1 MLRTNLLLW
10 AFTVIIFGCNT
21 HTPSNNTDSNTFPV
35 PEWAKEVVWYQIF
48 PERFRNGDPTND
60 PTPHD
65 IEQGMVDPVPAD
77 WKITPWGWDWYKADP
92 WFSALDEHGWGQQFK
107 IQYRRYGGDLQ
118 GVMDQLDYLQEL
130 GVTAI
135 FFNPLNDAS
144 SLHKYDA
151 RNYHHID
158 RNFGP
163 RPRQDEA
170 LIAKENP
177 ADPSTWTFTA
187 ADSLFVELVKELH
200 RREMRVIMDYSW
212 NHTGRDFWALDDVR
226 KNGENSQYKDWY
238 EIFSYDDPNTPED
251 EFKYKGWFGSPFL
264 AEAKKAIIGQDTMF
278 PFEGNL
284 HSQAF
289 KQHVYDVSAR
299 WLDPNGDGD
308 RSDGVDGF
316 RLDVAAEIPLGFW
329 VEYRE
334 EVRKINPEAYLV
346 GEVWWQKF
354 PDDLMDPRPFVQ
366 GDIFD
371 AIMNYRW
378 YRAARQFFGHP
389 VNPLTATGLKAALT
403 ELNDN
408 VPEGSLYAMMNMSA
422 SHDAPRL
429 ATSLFNSNKYKYQAK
444 ATDDP
449 GYKIHKPDAHTR
461 ALQKLLLIHQFT
473 FIGAPQIWNGDEM
486 GMWGADDPDCRK
498 PLIWPDLAFD
508 DETVHP
514 LPDGTRPVDAVK
526 ADTSLIAFYRK
537 LITLRKNNPVLI
549 HGDISYNLADD
560 EKQLFGYKRSY
571 EGKDIYILFNRSE
584 QEQVIPEG
592 TIPAGTYR
600 DLLTGDAINSSETLT
615 MSALSA
621 RVLEL

>member
-1 MLRTNLLLW
+1 MPRTTLTLL
-10 AFTVIIFGCNT
+10 AFTVAILACNAPSPQT
-21 HTPSNNTDSNTFPV
+21 HTPEAFPV
-35 PEWAKEVVWYQIF
+35 PEWAKEAVWYQIF
-48 PERFRNGDPTND
+48 PERFRNGDPSND

-65 IEQGMVDPVPAD
+65 IQGGMMEKIPAD
-77 WKITPWGWDWYKADP
+77 WKITPWGWDWYKPDP
-92 WFSALDEHGWGQQFK
+92 YFSSLKDNEWGLQYK

-118 GVMDQLDYLQEL
+118 GVMDQLDYLQNL

-163 RPRQDEA
+163 SPKEDEA
-170 LIAKENP
+170 LAATEKPE
-177 ADPSTWTFTA
+177 DPSTWKFTG
-187 ADSLFVELVKELH
+187 ADKMFVELVKELH
-200 RREMRVIMDYSW
+200 RRGIRVIMDYSW
-212 NHTGRDFWALDDVR
+212 NHTGRDFWALEDVR
-226 KNGENSQYKDWY
+226 KNGEKSPYKDWY
-238 EIFSYDDPNTPED
+238 EITSYDDPNTPED
-251 EFKYKGWFGSPFL
+251 EFKFKGWFGSPFL

-284 HSQAF
+284 ASQAF
-289 KQHVYDVSAR
+289 KQHTYDVSAR

-308 RSDGVDGF
+308 LSDGVDGF

-329 VEYRE
+329 VEYRKE
-334 EVRKINPEAYLV
+334 IRKINPEAYLL

-366 GDIFD
+366 GDKFD

-389 VNPLTATGLKAALT
+389 VNSITATELTQALTA
-403 ELNDN
+403 LNDN

-429 ATSLFNSNKYKYQAK
+429 STSLYNSNKYKYQAK

-449 GYKIHKPDAHTR
+449 GYKINKPDAQTL

-498 PLIWPDLAFD
+498 PLIWPDLTFD
-508 DETVHP
+508 DEVVHP
-514 LPDGTRPVDAVK
+514 LPGVQRPVDQVK
-526 ADTSLIAFYRK
+526 ADTALIAFYK
-537 LITLRKNNPVLI
+537 QLIHLRKNNLALVKGNITYL
-549 HGDISYNLADD
+549 LADD

-571 EGKDIYILFNRSE
+571 EGKEIYVLFNRSE
-584 QEQVIPEG
+584 QEQVIPAG
-592 TIPAGTYR
+592 TIPAGNYKN
-600 DLLTGDAINSSETLT
+600 LLTGENMETNNALT
-615 MSALSA
+615 MPALSA
-621 RVLEL
+621 QVLE